1 MTQLALRRIALL
13 SGLACA
19 LTAVGPAVLA
29 QGAPYPNRPITL
41 IVPFSPGGFTDVVA
55 RAMADG
61 LARSLGQSV
70 VIDNKPG
77 AGSTLGADMV
87 AKAAP
92 DGYTLLMISTTHVI
106 SPSMYA
112 KLPYDAYKAF
122 TPVGKMVEGP
132 YVMVVND
139 KVPAKNVKEFIALA
153 NAKPGTIDYSSSG
166 NGSSQHLMAAMF
178 GSMAGLKMN
187 HIPYRGSGQS
197 VTDLAAGVVQMSF
210 VGAPIA
216 VQQAAGGRIRPMAVT
231 TAKRSPQLP
240 EVPTLAEAGVAGYD
254 ATIWLGLLAPAGTPP
269 AVVARLNAELNK
281 VLNTPETKAAIL
293 ATGVE
298 VSLSTPAEFGKLM
311 ETEGQKWG
319 KVVRDVGAKV
329 E

>member
-1 MTQLALRRIALL
+1 MTCIHSRRPLLAAALAASL
-13 SGLACA
+13 
-19 LTAVGPAVLA
+19 AVLA
-29 QGAPYPNRPITL
+29 PGAFAQTAPYPNKPITL

-55 RAMADG
+55 RAISDG
-61 LARSLGQSV
+61 LAKSLGQSV

-77 AGSTLGADMV
+77 AGSTLGADFV

-106 SPSMYA
+106 SPSMYP
-112 KLPYDAYKAF
+112 KLPYDTYKAF
-122 TPVGKMVEGP
+122 VPVGKLVEGP
-132 YVMVVND
+132 YVMVVNE
-139 KVPAKNVKEFIALA
+139 KVPVKNVKEIIDLA
-153 NAKPGTIDYSSSG
+153 KSKPGSIDYSSSG

-197 VTDLAAGVVQMSF
+197 VTDLAA
-210 VGAPIA
+210 
-216 VQQAAGGRIRPMAVT
+216 
-231 TAKRSPQLP
+231 KRSPQLP
-240 EVPTLAEAGVAGYD
+240 EVPTLAEAGVTGYD
-254 ATIWLGLLAPAGTPP
+254 ATIWLGLLAPAGTP
-269 AVVARLNAELNK
+269 AAIVTRLNAELSK

-298 VSLSTPAEFGKLM
+298 VSLTSPAEFGKLM

-319 KVVRDVGAKV
+319 QVVRDVGAKV

>member
-1 MTQLALRRIALL
+1 MTCIHSRRPLLAAALAASL
-13 SGLACA
+13 
-19 LTAVGPAVLA
+19 AVLA
-29 QGAPYPNRPITL
+29 PGAFAQTAPYPNKPITL

-55 RAMADG
+55 RAISDG
-61 LARSLGQSV
+61 LAKSLGQSV

-77 AGSTLGADMV
+77 AGSTLGADFV

-106 SPSMYA
+106 SPSMYP
-112 KLPYDAYKAF
+112 KLPYDTYKAF
-122 TPVGKMVEGP
+122 VPVGKLVEGP
-132 YVMVVND
+132 YVMVVNE
-139 KVPAKNVKEFIALA
+139 KVPVKNVKEFIDLA
-153 NAKPGTIDYSSSG
+153 KSKPGSIDYSSSG

-197 VTDLAAGVVQMSF
+197 VTDLAGGVVQMSF

-216 VQQAAGGRIRPMAVT
+216 VQHAGGGRIRPFAVT
-231 TAKRSPQLP
+231 TKKRSPQLP
-240 EVPTLAEAGVAGYD
+240 DTPTLDEAGVPGYD
-254 ATIWLGLLAPAGTPP
+254 ATIWLGLLAPAGTP
-269 AVVARLNAELNK
+269 AAIVTRLNGELNK

-319 KVVRDVGAKV
+319 QVVRDVGAKV